1 MGITTGRQ
9 QQRKSMGGTF
19 NGKLKKNKKI
29 KQILIIFLCSVLCR
43 LPRHEHDEPLEQ
55 VGRT

>member
-19 NGKLKKNKKI
+19 NGKLKKNLKK
-29 KQILIIFLCSVLCR
+29 
-43 LPRHEHDEPLEQ
+43 
-55 VGRT
+55 

>member
-19 NGKLKKNKKI
+19 NGKLKKNKKN
-29 KQILIIFLCSVLCR
+29 KADFNYFFV
-43 LPRHEHDEPLEQ
+43 
-55 VGRT
+55 